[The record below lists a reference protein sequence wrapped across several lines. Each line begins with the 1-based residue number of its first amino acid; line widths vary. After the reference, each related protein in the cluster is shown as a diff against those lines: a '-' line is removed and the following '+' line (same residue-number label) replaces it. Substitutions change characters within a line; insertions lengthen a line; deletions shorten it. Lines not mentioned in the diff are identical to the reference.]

1 MSLWPDVLRFMIY
14 FPLSLYKIVGQ
25 GLGQKPWEPTGT
37 LTRGTLPAMTAGD
50 VWERIWF
57 GSMPG
62 LLHAAADARDVF
74 YQDWIRSSLEPEL
87 RDAGLKNPA
96 AFTDFLRVMARHTT
110 EVFDSQTMLAEIGL
124 DSDELGDRLNLA
136 GALGILYLL
145 PSFFGTVG
153 KTLEHRPR

>member
-25 GLGQKPWEPTGT
+25 GLGQKPWKPTGT
-37 LTRGTLPAMTAGD
+37 LTRGTLPAMTAGGRLGTNL
-50 VWERIWF
+50 VRI
-57 GSMPG
+57 
-62 LLHAAADARDVF
+62 
-74 YQDWIRSSLEPEL
+74 
-87 RDAGLKNPA
+87 DAGLKNPA
-96 AFTDFLRVMARHTT
+96 AFTVFLRVMARHTT
-110 EVFDSQTMLAEIGL
+110 EVFDSQTMLAETGL

-145 PSFFGTVG
+145 PSFFGAVG